1 MVAVGIMKII
11 ATAVSIGVTFGGSI
25 FSPALV
31 IGAMVGGGYGLVAGH
46 FLPGVISEPGAAE
59 AMSVTP

>member
-1 MVAVGIMKII
+1 MALAASLSLGLMVAVGIMKII

-31 IGAMVGGGYGLVAGH
+31 IGAMVGGGYGL
-46 FLPGVISEPGAAE
+46 P
-59 AMSVTP
+59 